1 MSSSGKD
8 KGGLSLQKVTMH
20 LWISAENTIIKEQ
33 PVHPSECCRLKLS
46 QHLASF
52 FGFFLHMLLKTEG
65 ESTSYS

>member
-1 MSSSGKD
+1 
-8 KGGLSLQKVTMH
+8 MH